1 MRPLGYMGWAPSMP
15 ACQTGLR
22 PVPSVKK
29 SGLRTAAVE
38 PSVQDWYL
46 SSQYYGRYIRLTDVH
61 EERVLWEAEF
71 DPRVRTYWLLSGA
84 GFLTISIVGIVLL
97 PLWFAIGSWATGHYL
112 RRMRCTLSE
121 KTLQV
126 SKGVLQRVEKTVPL
140 DKITDVGIV
149 QGPIMRYLGLEA
161 LSVETAGQ
169 SSQGALVKLIGIVET
184 RQFRA
189 AILRQRDVVA
199 AGLAEGPRPS
209 DSSLA
214 LSKSP
219 SEDLL
224 VDIRDSLRRIEQHL
238 GGNND
243 G

>member
-1 MRPLGYMGWAPSMP
+1 LA
-15 ACQTGLR
+15 
-22 PVPSVKK
+22 
-29 SGLRTAAVE
+29 
-38 PSVQDWYL
+38 
-46 SSQYYGRYIRLTDVH
+46 DVH
-61 EERVLWEAEF
+61 EELILWEAEF

-112 RRMRCTLSE
+112 RRMRCTLRE

-169 SSQGALVKLIGIVET
+169 SSQGALVKLIGVVET
-184 RQFRA
+184 RDFRA

-199 AGLAEGPRPS
+199 AGIAEGPRPS
-209 DSSLA
+209 DASPV
-214 LSKSP
+214 LSAPP

-224 VDIRDSLRRIEQHL
+224 VDIRDTLRRIEQHL

>member
-1 MRPLGYMGWAPSMP
+1 
-15 ACQTGLR
+15 
-22 PVPSVKK
+22 
-29 SGLRTAAVE
+29 
-38 PSVQDWYL
+38 
-46 SSQYYGRYIRLTDVH
+46 
-61 EERVLWEAEF
+61 
-71 DPRVRTYWLLSGA
+71 
-84 GFLTISIVGIVLL
+84 
-97 PLWFAIGSWATGHYL
+97 
-112 RRMRCTLSE
+112 
-121 KTLQV
+121 
-126 SKGVLQRVEKTVPL
+126 
-140 DKITDVGIV
+140 
-149 QGPIMRYLGLEA
+149 MRYLGLEA

-214 LSKSP
+214 LSKLP

>member
-1 MRPLGYMGWAPSMP
+1 MGKEWTEDSYNEPL
-15 ACQTGLR
+15 
-22 PVPSVKK
+22 
-29 SGLRTAAVE
+29 
-38 PSVQDWYL
+38 VQDSL
-46 SSQYYGRYIRLTDVH
+46 AVIPIPREVDRLADVH
-61 EERVLWEAEF
+61 EDRVLWEAEF
-71 DPRVRTYWLLSGA
+71 DPRVRTYWLLGGA
-84 GFLTISIVGIVLL
+84 GFLTISIIGIVLL

-126 SKGVLQRVEKTVPL
+126 RKGVLQRVEKTVPL

-169 SSQGALVKLIGIVET
+169 SSHGALVKLIGIVET

-189 AILRQRDVVA
+189 AVLRQRDVVA
-199 AGLAEGPRPS
+199 AGLTEGPRPS
-209 DSSLA
+209 DASPA
-214 LSKSP
+214 LSTSP

-224 VDIRDSLRRIEQHL
+224 VDIRDTLRRIEQHL
-238 GGNND
+238 GGNDD